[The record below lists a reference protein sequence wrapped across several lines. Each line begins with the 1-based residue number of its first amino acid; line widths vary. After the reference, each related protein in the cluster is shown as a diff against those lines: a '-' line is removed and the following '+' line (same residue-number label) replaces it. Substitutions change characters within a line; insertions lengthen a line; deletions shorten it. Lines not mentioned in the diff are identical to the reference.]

1 MRGKA
6 GLVVGLAIGYVL
18 GTRAGRER
26 YEQIKTQWLK
36 VWHLDPVQEQVGKV
50 KDFAKS
56 SAMALP
62 STLWDSAVKV
72 TKAATTKGTP
82 GERLDAAL
90 DVSKDQAD
98 EVGRA
103 APQHATAERLGQAAG
118 VIGQCTVGQAQEV
131 DVIGRDAERA
141 HRPPDFALAL
151 GGEARH
157 RPEAAL
163 RVRSTTIGDDDH
175 VDARSGPQQAAH
187 QRPCGD
193 RLVIGVRRDDD
204 GVARTKGIAAHS
216 NGESS
221 PDATASPTR
230 SRCASGPGWRR

>member
-1 MRGKA
+1 MKGKA
-6 GLVVGLAIGYVL
+6 GLVIGLAIGYVL

-36 VWHLDPVQEQVGKV
+36 VWNTEPVQSQVGKV

-90 DVSKDQAD
+90 DVTKDQAD

-103 APQHATAERLGQAAG
+103 AKTTAKAAKD
-118 VIGQCTVGQAQEV
+118 AV
-131 DVIGRDAERA
+131 DDLVDDA
-141 HRPPDFALAL
+141 
-151 GGEARH
+151 
-157 RPEAAL
+157 
-163 RVRSTTIGDDDH
+163 S
-175 VDARSGPQQAAH
+175 
-187 QRPCGD
+187 
-193 RLVIGVRRDDD
+193 D
-204 GVARTKGIAAHS
+204 GT
-216 NGESS
+216 
-221 PDATASPTR
+221 P
-230 SRCASGPGWRR
+230 GPGRGGA

>member
-6 GLVVGLAIGYVL
+6 GLVVGLAVGYVL

-36 VWHLDPVQEQVGKV
+36 VWNLDPVQEQVGKV

-90 DVSKDQAD
+90 DTGKEQAD
-98 EVGRA
+98 DVGRA
-103 APQHATAERLGQAAG
+103 AKTTAKAAKDAVEDLIDEKTDDPPAAG
-118 VIGQCTVGQAQEV
+118 
-131 DVIGRDAERA
+131 R
-141 HRPPDFALAL
+141 
-151 GGEARH
+151 GGA
-157 RPEAAL
+157 
-163 RVRSTTIGDDDH
+163 
-175 VDARSGPQQAAH
+175 
-187 QRPCGD
+187 
-193 RLVIGVRRDDD
+193 
-204 GVARTKGIAAHS
+204 
-216 NGESS
+216 
-221 PDATASPTR
+221 
-230 SRCASGPGWRR
+230 